1 MFMKK
6 VFDLLLKPARLILII
21 CAFAYAGL
29 YSLVTFGNFG
39 GSFLGVLASL
49 IIYALTVA
57 AIVAIPVLLL
67 LKKEEAAK
75 LVFIL
80 VAGFWL
86 ISESRSLLS
95 FGQVADSQNGLVV
108 ANAVFGFFAGL
119 ALTGVFVLL
128 VLNVVLKKELFR
140 LIAILTLAGAYLFIL
155 IFVVLEIV
163 LYAKYDAGWTTFVGL
178 FLDLIAP
185 VGVLFGYLYFLG
197 APDYD
202 FPKKAPKEEKPEE
215 PKEEV
220 NVPVE
225 DASEEPKE

>member
-1 MFMKK
+1 MKK
-6 VFDLLLKPARLILII
+6 IFDILLKPARLILII

-39 GSFLGVLASL
+39 GGFLDVLASL
-49 IIYALTVA
+49 IVYLLTVA
-57 AIVAIPVLLL
+57 AVVAIPVLLL

-75 LVFIL
+75 IVFIL

-86 ISESRSLLS
+86 ISENRTLLGFAS
-95 FGQVADSQNGLVV
+95 ITESNDGLVV
-108 ANAVFGFFAGL
+108 TTGVFAFLAGL
-119 ALTGVFVLL
+119 ALVGVLVLL
-128 VLNVVLKKELFR
+128 VLNFVLKKELFR
-140 LIAILTLAGAYLFIL
+140 FLAVLTLAGAYLFIL

-220 NVPVE
+220 NVPAE
-225 DASEEPKE
+225 DDAEEPKE